1 MNLTVMQD
9 GSEQIHYR
17 DPSVPIYVSRG
28 DLRSLSNM
36 SALCHW
42 HEDIE
47 LLMPLR
53 GYLTYNVDGTAVTV
67 QEGNAIFVNAR
78 HMHYGFSA
86 DGTDCEYICI
96 TFRPQLL
103 CANEEI
109 QNRYVFPILT
119 SPHFSHMV
127 LRKSIP
133 EHRPLLALI
142 CRIDDIYREHMP
154 GFELQE
160 LSMLFSLW
168 QGIYQLEEG
177 RIGEAASA
185 DINVLIQKRMLM
197 FIRTHYQ
204 ERITVDAIAT
214 AGGVCRT
221 KCCQIFKQYLGRT
234 PNDYLNSFRLE
245 KGMELL
251 KSTNMSITEIAS
263 TCGYT
268 SASYFTEM
276 FTKQKGCPPKV
287 YRKTGN

>member
-1 MNLTVMQD
+1 MNLTVMRD
-9 GSEQIHYR
+9 GSERIHYR
-17 DPSVPIYVSRG
+17 DPSIPIYVSRG
-28 DLRSLSNM
+28 DLKSLSNM

-42 HEDIE
+42 HEDVE
-47 LLMPLR
+47 LLLPLR
-53 GYLTYNVDGTAVTV
+53 GYLTYNVNGEKAAVK
-67 QEGNAIFVNAR
+67 EGNAIFINTR
-78 HMHYGFSA
+78 QMHYGYSA

-109 QNRYVFPILT
+109 QNRYVLPILA
-119 SPHFSHMV
+119 SPHFSHLV
-127 LRKSIP
+127 LDKSVP
-133 EHRPLLALI
+133 EHKSLLVWI
-142 CRIDDIYREHMP
+142 RRIDELYQEGTP

-160 LSMLFSLW
+160 LGTLFSLW
-168 QGIYQLEEG
+168 QGIYQLAQDH
-177 RIGEAASA
+177 IGEAVSA
-185 DINVLIQKRMLM
+185 DLNVLILKKMLE

-204 ERITVDAIAT
+204 ERITVDAIAS

-221 KCCQIFKQYLGRT
+221 KCCQIFRQYLGRT

-251 KSTNMSITEIAS
+251 KSTDMTVTEIAGV
-263 TCGYT
+263 CGYT

-287 YRKTGN
+287 YRKIN